1 MMPFSLQAFAD
12 TRPYLYH
19 LTSVENLLGIKS
31 CRTLKS
37 AATLVREKDQLDL
50 TQRRVN
56 PISLSSS
63 VTSSWLQT
71 QRPLHFGNI
80 LFEGGW
86 QMKDL
91 LTRINSLV
99 FFWPGTSEGPIPHGR
114 RHFRG
119 NDWPTACVAL
129 RVRTQTLFDSL
140 GGSEPLF
147 CTYNSGSPRCSG
159 GKKSPRGPNTF
170 LSALRF
176 DRAPSKVVE
185 VVFDTNVALPSCTEI
200 AVNQDGNFWVDSQ
213 FIPS

>member
-1 MMPFSLQAFAD
+1 MPFSLQAFAD

-119 NDWPTACVAL
+119 NDWPTACGAV

>member
-1 MMPFSLQAFAD
+1 MPFSLQAFAD

>member
-1 MMPFSLQAFAD
+1 MPFSLQAFAD

-170 LSALRF
+170 FRHFASTEHRQKSWKSCSIRMLHCPHAQ
-176 DRAPSKVVE
+176 K
-185 VVFDTNVALPSCTEI
+185 LPSTKTAI
-200 AVNQDGNFWVDSQ
+200 SGSIV
-213 FIPS
+213 IPY